1 MVAPGHQPVCL
12 SSVVRLLLLTAYIQ
26 QQVARGSI
34 RLLMIFIDYCSY
46 RYAKSDP
53 ITDWTTVTHD
63 QFNNFRMS
71 NDYMF
76 AKNVPG
82 KNRSPRHWWPR
93 HTTSSWRALGRSST
107 TSAWNSLVTRMEPY
121 VSNRAHIWTSC
132 CWTTSNIS
140 ELDQTLTSVPLL
152 RKEIILR

>member
-1 MVAPGHQPVCL
+1 MFDWHIIITSPLGK
-12 SSVVRLLLLTAYIQ
+12 SVTTGDLFNEPFDVLDKLDYRPRITDNDGNPTLARIKK
-26 QQVARGSI
+26 QVARGSI

-82 KNRSPRHWWPR
+82 KNRSPRH
-93 HTTSSWRALGRSST
+93 
-107 TSAWNSLVTRMEPY
+107 
-121 VSNRAHIWTSC
+121 
-132 CWTTSNIS
+132 
-140 ELDQTLTSVPLL
+140 
-152 RKEIILR
+152 